1 MEFPTPE
8 ISQELQRIRAALLA
22 DNSPH
27 LQTIGETATDLQ
39 LYLLSQSTLLE
50 TTRERSERSFT
61 DLLKGHS
68 KLAVDI
74 EMATDMGLV
83 T

>member
-8 ISQELQRIRAALLA
+8 IEQELQRIRAALLA
-22 DNSPH
+22 DNSPQ

-50 TTRERSERSFT
+50 TTRERSEQSFT
-61 DLLKGHS
+61 NLLKGHS

-74 EMATDMGLV
+74 EMATDMGLMI
-83 T
+83 

>member
-8 ISQELQRIRAALLA
+8 ISQELQRIRAELLA
-22 DNSPH
+22 DSSPH

-39 LYLLSQSTLLE
+39 LYLLGQSTLLG
-50 TTRERSERSFT
+50 TVREESERSFT

-74 EMATDMGLV
+74 ETATDMGLII
-83 T
+83 

>member
-8 ISQELQRIRAALLA
+8 IKQELQRIRAELLA
-22 DNSPH
+22 DNSPQ

-50 TTRERSERSFT
+50 TTREKSEQSFT
-61 DLLKGHS
+61 NLLKGHS

-74 EMATDMGLV
+74 ETATDMGLV
-83 T
+83 I

>member
-8 ISQELQRIRAALLA
+8 IEQELRRIRAALLA

-39 LYLLSQSTLLE
+39 LYLLGQSTLLG
-50 TTRERSERSFT
+50 TVREESERSFT

-74 EMATDMGLV
+74 ETAADMGLV
-83 T
+83 I